1 VRDHLRAHG
10 LNPELI
16 QTEITARGASQRMR

>member
-10 LNPELI
+10 LSPELI
-16 QTEITARGASQRMR
+16 HTEMTARGASQRIR